1 MDNEKPTV
9 DELKAYKT
17 ETDADVTRRTIL
29 VIHVER
35 NGMTRTGAAKHLGMA
50 RSWGVKWYGQY
61 LEGGLPG
68 LQTGPRSGR
77 PPLVSKRNMKKIWR
91 ALKRITCWTAKEARD
106 LIKTMTGVE
115 YQLPHVRAMLRG
127 RGYTMKVPVGRH
139 VRRASPQKIAGF
151 RRRMKRLIPEKRA
164 DGYIRCVQDECI
176 AVADA
181 RPRKRV
187 YTLKG
192 KRAVYTYTGSHA
204 KTVVFGLITCDGRSF
219 FKQYDKFTKDQFAD
233 FLKEA
238 YAYFGKPIMMIL
250 DRAPQHKA
258 QIIREILK
266 ELGGKVELEFLPP
279 GCPDL
284 SAIEEAWC
292 QMKRA
297 VLDITYTTLATMR
310 DDITRWLAS
319 SVPVLDIERYLYR
332 VV

>member
-1 MDNEKPTV
+1 MNNEKHAV
-9 DELKAYKT
+9 DEFIKAY
-17 ETDADVTRRTIL
+17 ETKKDAGVARRTML

-35 NGMTRTGAAKHLGMA
+35 DGMTRTGAAEYLGMA
-50 RSWGVKWYGQY
+50 RSWGVKWYGRYQK
-61 LEGGLPG
+61 EGLPG
-68 LQTGPRSGR
+68 LQTRPRSGR
-77 PPLVSKRNMKKIWR
+77 PTLVSKRNMKKIWGT
-91 ALKRITCWTAKEARD
+91 LKKITCWTAKEARD
-106 LIKTMTGVE
+106 LIKEMSGVE
-115 YQLPHVRAMLRG
+115 YRIPHVRAMLRD
-127 RGYTMKVPVGRH
+127 RGYTIKVPVGRH
-139 VRRASPQKIAGF
+139 VHRASPQKIAGF
-151 RRRMKRLIPEKRA
+151 RRRMRRLIPEKRA

-176 AVADA
+176 ADA

-192 KRAVYTYTGSHA
+192 KRAVYTCTGSHA
-204 KTVVFGLITCDGRSF
+204 KTVIFGLITCDGRSF

-238 YAYFGKPIMMIL
+238 HAYFGKPIMMIL

-258 QIIREILK
+258 RIIRETLK
-266 ELGGKVELEFLPP
+266 ELDGKVELEFLPP

-284 SAIEEAWC
+284 SAIEEVWR

-297 VLDITYTTLATMR
+297 VLDVTYTTLATMR